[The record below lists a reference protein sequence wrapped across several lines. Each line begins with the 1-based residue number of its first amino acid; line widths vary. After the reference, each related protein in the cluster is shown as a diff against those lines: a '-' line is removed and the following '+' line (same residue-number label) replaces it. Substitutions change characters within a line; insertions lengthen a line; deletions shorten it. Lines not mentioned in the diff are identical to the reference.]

1 MSSSRKIPLFLVL
14 LALSG
19 CGFTPMYGNTDNA
32 TPVAQKMEQVQ
43 VQNIPER
50 TGQLLRLSLQ
60 NQFYRNGMPT
70 QQLYLLSV
78 NYSINVIGIGVQSD
92 TSTTRERFIGT
103 AQWRLSP
110 VGAPS
115 KAIASGTATTE
126 DAANVIDQQY
136 FALTL
141 ETSTVDQE
149 LADIIAQQIA
159 DQVAAYFK
167 TTPNTG

>member
-1 MSSSRKIPLFLVL
+1 

-19 CGFTPMYGNTDNA
+19 CGFTPMYGNGNTDNA
-32 TPVAQKMEQVQ
+32 TPVSQKMEQVQ

-78 NYSINVIGIGVQSD
+78 SYNINVIGIGIQSD

-103 AQWRLSP
+103 AHWSLAP
-110 VGAPS
+110 IGAPS
-115 KAIASGTATTE
+115 QAIASGTATTE
-126 DAANVIDQQY
+126 DAANIIDQQY

-149 LADIIAQQIA
+149 LADVIAQQIA